1 MKRCNRLTFAP
12 AALQHA
18 WPLQTYE
25 SLQSRRSC
33 AKLPRGAKML
43 ACAYPSFDRP
53 MILFQNI
60 VEILH
65 RSVLAILLKGT
76 FGFQVG
82 LQANNLAI
90 EAASTQL
97 VNQFAEQLTT
107 PGSDLRTLIQKNIVD
122 HLTSL
127 KGRNPPLPVARLSA
141 RNG

>member
-1 MKRCNRLTFAP
+1 
-12 AALQHA
+12 
-18 WPLQTYE
+18 
-25 SLQSRRSC
+25 
-33 AKLPRGAKML
+33 ML

-60 VEILH
+60 VELLH

-127 KGRNPPLPVARLSA
+127 KGRNPPLPVGPIVGPERVKFGIWS
-141 RNG
+141 NG